1 MIRKKQVI
9 MNIKKLTKIAGKPE
23 VYTPGTALMWVDE
36 YISTQLLETHL
47 SQEVELA
54 SRNETTISSTVEW
67 ILNKVPGDR
76 LNILD
81 LGCGPGL
88 YTEKLAE
95 RGHIVT
101 GMDFSSNSVDY
112 AMESASRKKLAISY
126 LQQDYLELEEENRY
140 DLILLIF
147 TDFGVLTPDQRE
159 ILLNNIY
166 RALKPGGTFLFDVL
180 NENSNMKES
189 GSRDWELAEKG
200 FWRNH
205 PYLALTESFH
215 YEKQKVTLN
224 QYIILDEDEGA
235 EVYRFWV
242 HTFSHI
248 DLNEIMSSAGFSVT
262 KCYDSV
268 IPDSDMCSSRSV
280 TFCVATK

>member
-1 MIRKKQVI
+1 
-9 MNIKKLTKIAGKPE
+9 MNFKKLTKIARMPE
-23 VYTPGTALMWVDE
+23 IYTPGTALMWVDE

-47 SQEVELA
+47 SQDVELA
-54 SRNETTISSTVEW
+54 SRKETTISSTVEW

-101 GMDFSSNSVDY
+101 GMDFSSNSIHY
-112 AMESASRKKLAISY
+112 AMESASRKKLNISY
-126 LQQDYLELEEENRY
+126 IQQNYLELDEKNRY

-147 TDFGVLTPDQRE
+147 TDFGVLTPDQRK

-180 NENSNMKES
+180 NENSDMIES
-189 GSRDWELAEKG
+189 ESRNWELAGKG

-205 PYLALTESFH
+205 PYLALTESFY

-224 QYIILDEDEGA
+224 QHIIIDEDGGTET
-235 EVYRFWV
+235 YRFWI

-248 DLNEIMSSAGFSVT
+248 DLNEIMSSAGFNFT
-262 KCYDSV
+262 ECYDSV

-280 TFCVATK
+280 TFCIVTK